1 MVDIFC
7 REKLLHSALSAH
19 SATTKQA
26 ISNAL
31 DAGMEVTIHERPI
44 TIDGWTGAGYTKID
58 PNTGAGGYMIDGG
71 GSGGI
76 LIGYVFVIA
85 IVVLAAV
92 GIAGAVIAIATG
104 GWIIGLLS
112 LIWQLLNFASFIK
125 SISESKNPGDI
136 SREGFKAI
144 IGALAPKMPLL
155 DIRATSYGFMLSA
168 LAFSDAIFGIIDL
181 LY

>member
-1 MVDIFC
+1 
-7 REKLLHSALSAH
+7 
-19 SATTKQA
+19 
-26 ISNAL
+26 
-31 DAGMEVTIHERPI
+31 
-44 TIDGWTGAGYTKID
+44 
-58 PNTGAGGYMIDGG
+58 MIDGG

-76 LIGYVFVIA
+76 LIGYVFIIA

-125 SISESKNPGDI
+125 SISESKTPDDI

-144 IGALAPKMPLL
+144 IGALAPKIPLL